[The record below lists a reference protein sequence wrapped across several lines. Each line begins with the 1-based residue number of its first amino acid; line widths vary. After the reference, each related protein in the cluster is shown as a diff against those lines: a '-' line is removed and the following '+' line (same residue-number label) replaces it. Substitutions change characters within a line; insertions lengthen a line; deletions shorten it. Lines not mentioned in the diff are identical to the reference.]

1 MDKIVIS
8 FGKYIKERRVRKGL
22 SQVDMAKKL
31 NISQQAYGRYELGAR
46 EPSLQTALDIAELLD
61 FDLGDFLN
69 EYKKAR

>member
-8 FGKYIKERRVRKGL
+8 FGKYIKERRTRKGL
-22 SQVDMAKKL
+22 SQVDMAKRL

>member
-8 FGKYIKERRVRKGL
+8 FGKYIKERRVMKGL